1 MSSASIPTMQGGRV
15 GRHRLMSCPRAYT
28 HGGPW
33 LLVGAMIVVPL
44 VGLLF
49 AEGLISYR
57 QSGTGI
63 FAAAIVLALVGIAFW
78 LKSPWFSLLG
88 WVAALSIQ
96 YEIVP
101 DFRLALSDLFVPGL
115 ALTLLFTTTKK
126 GEETRRQGSALPA
139 LIVVFVTVF
148 IILGNTMAYFNL
160 GTIPQ
165 WTWAHKDIGLLDLI
179 ICFFAITRLVD
190 RREKMHSI
198 VRVLVLSGSI
208 LNIFALVGG
217 FARYLFGIPNVMMYD
232 TATPRLA
239 GLIVD
244 PNAYGGFILC
254 VLLVQLA
261 LLFGRSTL
269 LKLPKWAQRVN
280 VALLGVASL
289 MTISRSSLVGL
300 VGGLLALVIFYRAKA
315 TVWLV
320 SLTLGVVLT
329 IVVVAY
335 WPGFSPDVADD
346 FWNLASSG
354 TTFRYRMD
362 ANKVALDMLLK
373 NPTNLI
379 TGIGVGTFLARSGQ
393 KLEFELI
400 IHNEFLWLLAET
412 GILGLC
418 LFCAIMVR
426 SLRNCLSAARSR
438 CAESPIAVGLICS
451 LVCMVVWMQGLEGLG
466 QRHLWLLLALS
477 EVSYR
482 LHRKNS
488 GPRPEKRSP
497 RLGACNGLVDAHAE

>member
-1 MSSASIPTMQGGRV
+1 MSSASLPTTQYGRV
-15 GRHRLMSCPRAYT
+15 GRHRLMSCPRPYT
-28 HGGPW
+28 HGWLW
-33 LLVGAMIVVPL
+33 LLVGAMIVVAL

-49 AEGLISYR
+49 AEGVISYE

-63 FAAAIVLALVGIAFW
+63 VAAAIVLALVSIAFW

-96 YEIVP
+96 YEILP
-101 DFRLALSDLFVPGL
+101 DFRLGLSDLFVPGL

-126 GEETRRQGSALPA
+126 GEETRRQRSPLPA

-148 IILGNTMAYFNL
+148 ISLGNTMAYLNL
-160 GTIPQ
+160 GTIPR
-165 WTWAHKDIGLLDLI
+165 WTWANKDIGLLDLV

-190 RREKMHSI
+190 RREKLHRI
-198 VRVLVLSGSI
+198 VRVVVLSGSV

-217 FARYLFGIPNVMMYD
+217 VARYFFGIPNVMMYD

-239 GLIVD
+239 GLMVD

-254 VLLVQLA
+254 VLLIQLA
-261 LLFGRSTL
+261 LLFGKSTL
-269 LKLPKWAQRVN
+269 LRLPKWAQRVN
-280 VALLGVASL
+280 VALLGVACL
-289 MTISRSSLVGL
+289 MTISRSSLLGL
-300 VGGLLALVIFYRAKA
+300 GGGLLALVIFYRGRA

-320 SLTLGVVLT
+320 SLALAVVLT
-329 IVVVAY
+329 IVAVAY
-335 WPGFSPDVADD
+335 WPGFSPDLADD
-346 FWNLASSG
+346 FWNLAFSG
-354 TTFRYRMD
+354 TTFGHRMD
-362 ANKVALDMLLK
+362 ANKVALDMLRK
-373 NPTNLI
+373 SPTNPI

-418 LFCAIMVR
+418 LFCAIIVR

-438 CAESPIAVGLICS
+438 CAESPIAVGVICS
-451 LVCMVVWMQGLEGLG
+451 IVSMVVWMQGVEGLG

-482 LHRKNS
+482 LHPKNS
-488 GPRPEKRSP
+488 GPRTQKRS
-497 RLGACNGLVDAHAE
+497 RTLGACNGLVA